1 MLFRSNASQ
10 IHPIPTFDN
19 LTALAEVVQ
28 RMEEVGIYLMYDM
41 RWYAFGTPLYAIV
54 LILSTGHT

>member
-1 MLFRSNASQ
+1 MWFGSNAPQ

-41 RWYAFGTPLYAIV
+41 RWYASGIPLYVIV